1 MAETRLLKAS
11 MLKATNFIKDRIVKE
26 LEEQGH
32 RATGKLID
40 TIRVTFRMDGTKL
53 VSEIFIEDYAFILDK
68 GVIAANVPYRRGS
81 GAGTSKYIDALIGW
95 INVVK
100 PGLSEV
106 ESKSFA
112 FAIANKAKQ
121 VGHPTTTSPH
131 IPWSSNTRR
140 TEWSKFA
147 VDEGV
152 LLQQFR
158 DLLGLGPFV
167 VAIYTNA
174 VTQIQ
179 KLVAA

>member
-1 MAETRLLKAS
+1 ME
-11 MLKATNFIKDRIVKE
+11 
-26 LEEQGH
+26 
-32 RATGKLID
+32 
-40 TIRVTFRMDGTKL
+40 GTKL
-53 VSEIFIEDYAFILDK
+53 ISEIFIEDYSFILDK
-68 GVIAANVPYRRGS
+68 GVTAARVPYSRGS
-81 GAGTSKYIDALIGW
+81 GAGSSLYIDALIAW

-140 TEWSKFA
+140 TEWSRFA
-147 VDEGV
+147 IDEGV

-158 DLLGLGPFV
+158 DLLGLGDFV

-174 VTQIQ
+174 VTELQ
-179 KLVAA
+179 KIAA